1 LIESLII
8 RALERDPGPDYEE
21 LSGVGASCF
30 DNLTIRVA
38 YKAYSTQ
45 DSTGFRMDMTNWATM
60 TIPRAVATANF
71 DARKICKRF
80 TAVPIVQLV
89 MLSHHAMPARER
101 GALSDD
107 VVEIVVCEPIFL
119 FDRPSYRACWTPCI
133 QTMPA
138 MFGRLISSLLA
149 ATASR
154 SIACST

>member
-1 LIESLII
+1 LSCFFKGAMLSDAWVESLII

-80 TAVPIVQLV
+80 IAMPIAVI
-89 MLSHHAMPARER
+89 LSHHATPVRER
-101 GALSDD
+101 GALPDD
-107 VVEIVVCEPIFL
+107 VVEIVVCEPIF
-119 FDRPSYRACWTPCI
+119 
-133 QTMPA
+133 
-138 MFGRLISSLLA
+138 
-149 ATASR
+149 
-154 SIACST
+154 